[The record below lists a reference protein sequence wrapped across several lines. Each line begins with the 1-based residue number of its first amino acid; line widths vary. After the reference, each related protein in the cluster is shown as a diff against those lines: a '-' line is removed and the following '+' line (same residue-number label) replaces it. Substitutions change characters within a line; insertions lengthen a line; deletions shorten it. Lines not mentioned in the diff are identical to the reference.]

1 MEKSIDVVDGLD
13 EENIEGESTSGIST
27 INSNKS
33 LRLQNV
39 SLVNNND
46 NKNKSMKWLM
56 KTSVSMKN
64 LKESKESGGDGATE
78 ESNRALTAI
87 FPLIQQLVD
96 TQKTHRDTLK
106 AVLNELQMQRQL
118 MQQYLPLRRRPSP
131 RGRLN
136 PPVR

>member
-1 MEKSIDVVDGLD
+1 
-13 EENIEGESTSGIST
+13 
-27 INSNKS
+27 
-33 LRLQNV
+33 
-39 SLVNNND
+39 
-46 NKNKSMKWLM
+46 
-56 KTSVSMKN
+56 MKN